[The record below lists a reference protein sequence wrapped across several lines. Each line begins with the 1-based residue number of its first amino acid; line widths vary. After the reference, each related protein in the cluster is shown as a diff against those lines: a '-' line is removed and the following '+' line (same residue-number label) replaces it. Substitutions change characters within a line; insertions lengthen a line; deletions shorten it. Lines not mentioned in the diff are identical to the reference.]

1 MRGTVTLVSGDN
13 LGSDFIGGY
22 KQLSSAH
29 RKCRF
34 CMAVDTCIGEH
45 FYSHMF
51 DPRTRKTHA
60 HHCSLRDEKDDLRS
74 HIATTYGLYWDSIL
88 NSSQFFHVTEGL
100 PPDIMHDILEGSLQY
115 EVKELLRH
123 LIKEE
128 KLFTLELLNEKIE
141 RFPYMQSDIANKP
154 ALIPDSI
161 FTAKSNTVKQKASKM
176 WCLGRYLPLMVG
188 DIIVPEDNEKWLL
201 FLSHTDYL

>member
-1 MRGTVTLVSGDN
+1 MDPSLP
-13 LGSDFIGGY
+13 L
-22 KQLSSAH
+22 L
-29 RKCRF
+29 
-34 CMAVDTCIGEH
+34 

-60 HHCSLRDEKDDLRS
+60 HHCSLLDENDDLRS
-74 HIATTYGLYWDSIL
+74 HIATTYRLYWDSIL
-88 NSSQFFHVTEGL
+88 NSSQFFHVTKGL

-123 LIKEE
+123 LIKKE

-141 RFPYMQSDIANKP
+141 QFPYMQSDIANKP

-161 FTAKSNTVKQKASKM
+161 FTAKSNTVKQKGIFICYIMTMYNIDTS
-176 WCLGRYLPLMVG
+176 
-188 DIIVPEDNEKWLL
+188 
-201 FLSHTDYL
+201 